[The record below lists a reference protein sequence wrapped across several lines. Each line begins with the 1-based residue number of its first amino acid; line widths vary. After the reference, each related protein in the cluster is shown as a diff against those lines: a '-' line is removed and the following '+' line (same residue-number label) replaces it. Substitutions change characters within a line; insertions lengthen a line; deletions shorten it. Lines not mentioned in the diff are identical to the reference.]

1 MRCIIRNIHDR
12 DGITDEILSQ
22 LEKKFALERAIV
34 LDVEKSEK
42 REKEKRKAGR
52 KTQAEKTVRPAVDR
66 L

>member
-42 REKEKRKAGR
+42 RDEKLEYK
-52 KTQAEKTVRPAVDR
+52 PLR
-66 L
+66 LAMCHN

>member
-42 REKEKRKAGR
+42 RDEK
-52 KTQAEKTVRPAVDR
+52 
-66 L
+66 